1 MPHSFLFSGLDIHSF
16 LLCFTG
22 EWTVRLKSLVI
33 VSMKDV
39 HALQINY
46 SLAHFIYCSEK
57 FVCTYKT
64 KKTPSNFCKNF
75 HAYLLHHMRFNELL
89 CAGLV
94 QDPGSLCSASR
105 VMYISH
111 VLFFIHR
118 PKSGVQHLFLTVI
131 SQLNAD

>member
-33 VSMKDV
+33 MSMKDV
-39 HALQINY
+39 HVLQINY

-64 KKTPSNFCKNF
+64 KKTPSNFCKNC

-94 QDPGSLCSASR
+94 QDPCVLQV
-105 VMYISH
+105 VMYIH
-111 VLFFIHR
+111 MYY
-118 PKSGVQHLFLTVI
+118 FLYIDQRVVFNTYF
-131 SQLNAD
+131 